1 MDAGH
6 DHRAALEQ
14 RQGGSH
20 LGVLV
25 AVAHLHVGGAGQALA
40 RLHQEPHQGKQHLT
54 GLFVRQRQQRC
65 GKFRAASVYIAPF
78 TRLDGIRVVRDPC
91 AFGLEACRKVSQ
103 RACVDQ
109 LAQGACGGLA
119 QASNEV
125 HKAQTVGTWAFD
137 KHVMHKIIAA
147 QAFFVVFLPISTDSD
162 HFERVLGQCDD
173 IGQLDA
179 GRFAVFVLVFKAL
192 EVQIDQLLKQ
202 KHLSLVIRGPNTGNF
217 VNCLTN
223 LACIGRRGIGI
234 QEHVQVFPC

>member
-1 MDAGH
+1 M
-6 DHRAALEQ
+6 
-14 RQGGSH
+14 
-20 LGVLV
+20 
-25 AVAHLHVGGAGQALA
+25 
-40 RLHQEPHQGKQHLT
+40 
-54 GLFVRQRQQRC
+54 
-65 GKFRAASVYIAPF
+65 
-78 TRLDGIRVVRDPC
+78 
-91 AFGLEACRKVSQ
+91 
-103 RACVDQ
+103 
-109 LAQGACGGLA
+109 AQGACGGLA
-119 QASNEV
+119 QAPNEV
-125 HKAQTVGTWAFD
+125 HKAQTVGTWAFN

-162 HFERVLGQCDD
+162 HLERVLGQCDDNGLARGLIQRND

-179 GRFAVFVLVFKAL
+179 GRFAVFVLIFKAL